1 MHNLSPRFPGGSASE
16 TATELGPVVLCPPC
30 TTSQQLSA
38 AATSGHQPAPSG
50 GVAKKYRLCTE
61 CGKSVQNLAKH
72 LKMHRGVKPDR
83 LQCHVCE
90 KTLCSANALKVH
102 VERKVDGVFLFLF
115 ALNAK

>member
-1 MHNLSPRFPGGSASE
+1 MQNLSPRFPCE
-16 TATELGPVVLCPPC
+16 MTTAELGPVLCSPC
-30 TTSQQLSA
+30 TASQQQSA
-38 AATSGHQPAPSG
+38 AAASGHQPAPSG

-115 ALNAK
+115 AFNAK